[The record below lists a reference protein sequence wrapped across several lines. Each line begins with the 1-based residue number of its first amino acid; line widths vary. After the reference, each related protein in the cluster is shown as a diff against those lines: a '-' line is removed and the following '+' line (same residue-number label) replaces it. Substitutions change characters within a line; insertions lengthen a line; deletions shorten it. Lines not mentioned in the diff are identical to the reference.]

1 MYVVDLLS
9 LSLSISL
16 HDLLLEM
23 QGGITQ
29 ALSVFAQLFGM
40 LLEAVA
46 ASSKGQAGR
55 QANTSDPSIRRL
67 SSPPPHLLSPSPL
80 PATPT
85 PHLGF
90 WLLPGLLVPTRP
102 SSSPLPSDYYQWR
115 PLLAARSVTHSLGH
129 CHCHAYAS
137 KPQLVDLI
145 DLVFLFLIS
154 FM

>member
-1 MYVVDLLS
+1 MIFS
-9 LSLSISL
+9 SRCRGG
-16 HDLLLEM
+16 
-23 QGGITQ
+23 GGITQ

-102 SSSPLPSDYYQWR
+102 SSSPPPPLPSDYYQWR

>member
-23 QGGITQ
+23 QGASRRRCPFSRNCLECSLRQ
-29 ALSVFAQLFGM
+29 WQL
-40 LLEAVA
+40 AP
-46 ASSKGQAGR
+46 KDRQAGR
-55 QANTSDPSIRRL
+55 QTPAIHRSVVSLPHPPTCSRRRHCRPHRPHTSDFGCSL
-67 SSPPPHLLSPSPL
+67 ASSSPHAL
-80 PATPT
+80 A
-85 PHLGF
+85 H
-90 WLLPGLLVPTRP
+90 
-102 SSSPLPSDYYQWR
+102 PLPSDYYQWR

>member
-1 MYVVDLLS
+1 MVDLLS
-9 LSLSISL
+9 LSLSLFLSMIFSSRCRGG
-16 HDLLLEM
+16 
-23 QGGITQ
+23 GGITQ

-90 WLLPGLLVPTRP
+90 WLLPGLLVPHALAHPPPPAFGLLSVPAIASCSISHSLTG
-102 SSSPLPSDYYQWR
+102 SLPLPCICIQ
-115 PLLAARSVTHSLGH
+115 
-129 CHCHAYAS
+129 AS
-137 KPQLVDLI
+137 AG
-145 DLVFLFLIS
+145 
-154 FM
+154 

>member
-1 MYVVDLLS
+1 MIFS
-9 LSLSISL
+9 SRCRGG
-16 HDLLLEM
+16 
-23 QGGITQ
+23 GGITQ

-102 SSSPLPSDYYQWR
+102 SSSPP
-115 PLLAARSVTHSLGH
+115 PPAFGLLSVAAIASCSISHSLTGALPLP
-129 CHCHAYAS
+129 CICIQAS
-137 KPQLVDLI
+137 AG
-145 DLVFLFLIS
+145 
-154 FM
+154 